1 MTRRPYRSITSQL
14 TDDHLAAFARAQ
26 EAELR
31 GDWEAAAS
39 HHLSVPFF
47 ERSTHG
53 QRLRT
58 LAGLGDSASA
68 WMIARHLTEVARRL
82 PHREEHAL
90 PRAIELG
97 VIVGHPRG
105 IDVARI
111 GCEHPEQVPAYLF
124 ARDWVARQA
133 DIHEGGA
140 LAELLV
146 VADPDLVARS
156 GVRRWA
162 GAPMGGFRV
171 GETQGDSLEL
181 VDAESGQE
189 HEVLDLGL
197 TEQVPAGGHVL
208 GRLVPVD
215 AGPGTALDWRPLP
228 IDEVTARAVARSP
241 HHWIEILATRCRAGR
256 IQPGFSYLSE
266 SSTTGDLPHQSWTSL
281 LGLGHDHDLGR
292 DRQGPGRV
300 IGRAVDAAL
309 RLADRGPDHVRPHR
323 HTIAD
328 LMLDPHLTP
337 ERLARHATPAKRERW
352 RVLAECL
359 PPHAR
364 ARATEMML
372 WCEVP
377 SAG

>member
-140 LAELLV
+140 LAENHAGLLYASMGALV
-146 VADPDLVARS
+146 SARFYADR
-156 GVRRWA
+156 
-162 GAPMGGFRV
+162 
-171 GETQGDSLEL
+171 GDRKNAKAQLQWVLE
-181 VDAESGQE
+181 
-189 HEVLDLGL
+189 
-197 TEQVPAGGHVL
+197 
-208 GRLVPVD
+208 
-215 AGPGTALDWRPLP
+215 
-228 IDEVTARAVARSP
+228 RSP
-241 HHWIEILATRCRAGR
+241 SPEMRDLAR
-256 IQPGFSYLSE
+256 
-266 SSTTGDLPHQSWTSL
+266 
-281 LGLGHDHDLGR
+281 
-292 DRQGPGRV
+292 
-300 IGRAVDAAL
+300 L
-309 RLADRGPDHVRPHR
+309 RLAASAVAVAMLAVPAVANAQEEASWALVKSD
-323 HTIAD
+323 AD
-328 LMLDPHLTP
+328 V
-337 ERLARHATPAKRERW
+337 AA
-352 RVLAECL
+352 
-359 PPHAR
+359 
-364 ARATEMML
+364 ATE
-372 WCEVP
+372 
-377 SAG
+377 AGIAALFPEADAGRTA

>member
-215 AGPGTALDWRPLP
+215 AGLGTALDWRPLP
-228 IDEVTARAVARSP
+228 LDEVTARAVARSP